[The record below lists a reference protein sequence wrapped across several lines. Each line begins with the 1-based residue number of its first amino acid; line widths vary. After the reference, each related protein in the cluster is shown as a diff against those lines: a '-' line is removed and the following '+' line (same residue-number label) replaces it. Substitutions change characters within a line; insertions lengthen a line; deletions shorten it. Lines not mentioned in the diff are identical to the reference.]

1 MKDSKINIARIYDQ
15 KYNVIQDNM
24 YGKVDV
30 SNTVGKDEPTD
41 ECGFIGIGEHYRD
54 KRKLVDISQ
63 EEFYKIMYKNNSKMR
78 DIMLNIKEIDKDH
91 NGYVTRTEL
100 DDIIKI
106 NVPDLNNKILTPI
119 INQWCS
125 I

>member
-1 MKDSKINIARIYDQ
+1 
-15 KYNVIQDNM
+15 
-24 YGKVDV
+24 
-30 SNTVGKDEPTD
+30 
-41 ECGFIGIGEHYRD
+41 
-54 KRKLVDISQ
+54 
-63 EEFYKIMYKNNSKMR
+63 MYKNNSKMR

-100 DDIIKI
+100 DDILKI
-106 NVPDLNNKILTPI
+106 NVPDLNDKVLTPI

>member
-1 MKDSKINIARIYDQ
+1 MVEN
-15 KYNVIQDNM
+15 
-24 YGKVDV
+24 
-30 SNTVGKDEPTD
+30 
-41 ECGFIGIGEHYRD
+41 
-54 KRKLVDISQ
+54 RKH
-63 EEFYKIMYKNNSKMR
+63 MR
-78 DIMLNIKEIDKDH
+78 EIMLNIKEIDKDH

-106 NVPDLNNKILTPI
+106 NVPDLANKLLSPI

>member
-78 DIMLNIKEIDKDH
+78 EIMLNIKEIDKDH

>member
-1 MKDSKINIARIYDQ
+1 MRVPRFESRFCR
-15 KYNVIQDNM
+15 
-24 YGKVDV
+24 
-30 SNTVGKDEPTD
+30 TD
-41 ECGFIGIGEHYRD
+41 EFIGIGEHYRD